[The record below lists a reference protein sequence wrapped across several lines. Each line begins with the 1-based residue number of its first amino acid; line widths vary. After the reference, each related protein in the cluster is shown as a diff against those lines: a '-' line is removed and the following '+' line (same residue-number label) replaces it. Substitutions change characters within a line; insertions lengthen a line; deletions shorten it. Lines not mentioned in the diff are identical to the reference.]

1 MLLNDKEAVAR
12 LNSPKNLMNRFD
24 KIRSA
29 PRKQAMS
36 LFIPATPKKEP
47 TMPQRGMQPLTPSS
61 VEESGDKP
69 SEPNLDNLLDD
80 SDSKI
85 KLGLAHDSALRL
97 LNKSVTMLE
106 SNLDNVK
113 PDRLP
118 SVIAAAGK
126 VVESIRKERS
136 EQAKNTNGKDVH
148 YHFYTPELRKVSEY
162 NIIDVTDRSVHDS
175 SSAG

>member
-36 LFIPATPKKEP
+36 LFIKPAATQTTAPL
-47 TMPQRGMQPLTPSS
+47 RGMQPLDS